1 LKGHDHNLKQ
11 KYNVNLICGVDEA
24 GRGPLAGPVVAAAVI
39 IDYHDE
45 LLLVN
50 DSKKLTK
57 KKREELAVL
66 IKKHAKSIGIG
77 MCTPEEIDK
86 YNIKVASEMA
96 MERAVS
102 KLDVTPEL
110 LLIDFVSIDSKIKQI
125 SIAKGDMI
133 SFSIACASIIAK
145 TYRDELMLAYDK
157 KYPEYEFSRHM
168 GYPTKRHIELI
179 KKYGVSKIHRK
190 TFKPIKNILEKR
202 DE

>member
-1 LKGHDHNLKQ
+1 MKGHDHNLKQ